1 MSKFKKNQHSESPK
15 LGGFNLALK
24 GWLKALALYSK
35 AAQGDYSWN
44 YRERTCVGFLAAGIW
59 RSGGVALEEW
69 SASKHRE
76 FDKHQGRCD
85 LWAFHAGQY
94 DFHIEAKHMW
104 SRATGIREKDRASI
118 ERHLASAAS
127 EAHRLDC
134 GRNPKLGILFI
145 APLYPVGRQENV
157 DAQIT
162 EWLEDISTIRHDAIA
177 WQFRD
182 RKALRSGHQQLGPGM
197 VLMARRAHPKK
208 SDTKQSTLNSMD
220 DQPSALT
227 EYENQQIIEIKDWK
241 LQEPSTVSKAI
252 GYLFTPVTWL
262 LNKIIP
268 AAAMRGALDF
278 SNAVG
283 KWTSDLGSLK
293 SDAGVK
299 EFAELLEADLE
310 KCDRLANGVH
320 DWAIGLATT
329 EGGVAGFFGLPGMV
343 ADVPVI
349 ISFALRTIH
358 AVGLAYGFSLETEE
372 DRQFALAVLAT
383 SGANTIQEKVAAL
396 AALRSIQVMI
406 AKQTWKKMAEQAAR
420 STLGKEAGIIASRN
434 LAKQL
439 GINLTKRKAAQ
450 AIPVIGAGVG
460 ASVNGWWIKDVGW
473 AARRAFQERWLIH
486 NRKVTKI

>member
-1 MSKFKKNQHSESPK
+1 MDEQLKPTSDYESE
-15 LGGFNLALK
+15 
-24 GWLKALALYSK
+24 
-35 AAQGDYSWN
+35 
-44 YRERTCVGFLAAGIW
+44 
-59 RSGGVALEEW
+59 
-69 SASKHRE
+69 
-76 FDKHQGRCD
+76 
-85 LWAFHAGQY
+85 
-94 DFHIEAKHMW
+94 
-104 SRATGIREKDRASI
+104 
-118 ERHLASAAS
+118 
-127 EAHRLDC
+127 
-134 GRNPKLGILFI
+134 
-145 APLYPVGRQENV
+145 
-157 DAQIT
+157 QI
-162 EWLEDISTIRHDAIA
+162 
-177 WQFRD
+177 
-182 RKALRSGHQQLGPGM
+182 
-197 VLMARRAHPKK
+197 V
-208 SDTKQSTLNSMD
+208 
-220 DQPSALT
+220 
-227 EYENQQIIEIKDWK
+227 EIKDWK
-241 LQEPSTVSKAI
+241 LQEPSTVSKAL

-283 KWTSDLGSLK
+283 KWTSDIGSLK

-299 EFAELLEADLE
+299 EFAELLDADLQ

-358 AVGLAYGFSLETEE
+358 SVGLAYGFTLEKEE
-372 DRQFALAVLAT
+372 DRRFALGILAA
-383 SGANTIQEKVAAL
+383 SGANSIEEKVAAL
-396 AALRSIQVMI
+396 AALRAIQVAL
-406 AKQTWKKMAEQAAR
+406 AKQTWKKMAQQAAQ
-420 STLGKEAGIIASRN
+420 STLGKEAGIIAVRN

-486 NRKVTKI
+486 NCKVTEI